1 MIQMLMEKMAQYGV
15 VPELEYF
22 DSAMINYANH
32 LIHKGVLTPPHYFN
46 VIVGNISGAQSDVQQ
61 VGLLPFRTGSIQVE

>member
-1 MIQMLMEKMAQYGV
+1 MLMEKMAQYGV
-15 VPELEYF
+15 VPELECF

-46 VIVGNISGAQSDVQQ
+46 VIVGNISSAVRRSAGGPAAFSNRQHSGGV
-61 VGLLPFRTGSIQVE
+61 T